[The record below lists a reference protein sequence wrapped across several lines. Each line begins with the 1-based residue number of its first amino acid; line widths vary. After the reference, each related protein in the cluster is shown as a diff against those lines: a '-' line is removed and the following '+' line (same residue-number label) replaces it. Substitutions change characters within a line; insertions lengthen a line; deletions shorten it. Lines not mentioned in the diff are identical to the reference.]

1 MKAKI
6 FSLALIAAF
15 ALSISAMAQ
24 QPNRQ
29 KRMPEKR
36 EMMAKRM
43 ERAKA
48 NFKNFFTEEQRE
60 QMKALRLETTK
71 EIQPLRNELNELKAR
86 QRTLTT
92 AEKADM
98 NAINGNISKMS
109 AIQAEIQM
117 VRAKQHQEIRSMLSE
132 EQRIK
137 FDEMKNRRD
146 RQARKKPM
154 SRSHFK
160 KGA

>member
-15 ALSISAMAQ
+15 AISITAMAQ
-24 QPNRQ
+24 QPNRN
-29 KRMPEKR
+29 RMSPEQR
-36 EMMAKRM
+36 EMMVKRF
-43 ERAKA
+43 EKA
-48 NFKNFFTEEQRE
+48 RTNSKSFFTEEQQE
-60 QMKALRLETTK
+60 KMKALRLETTK

-98 NAINGNISKMS
+98 NAINDNISKMS
-109 AIQAEIQM
+109 DIQADIQM
-117 VRAKQHQEIRSMLSE
+117 IRAKQHQEVRSMLSE

-137 FDEMKNRRD
+137 FDEMKNR
-146 RQARKKPM
+146 KGKN
-154 SRSHFK
+154 FK
-160 KGA
+160 KGPVGRDRMKRGV